1 MRHLARRAPDRDTA
15 ELPRLILRG
24 AIGGTMLAHG
34 VKHARSLDGTA
45 RWFESI
51 GFRQPELQ
59 ARTSAVVEIGSGSA
73 LIAGIGTP
81 LQCAAV
87 VGTMSVAIRSVHL
100 ANGYFITDEG
110 WEYTTFLSAAAIA
123 LAALGSGRFSVDR
136 RLGVD
141 RIGTPAR
148 RALLAAGLGV
158 GGAAAQLA
166 TFWRKPPAS

>member
-1 MRHLARRAPDRDTA
+1 MRRNREHDSA
-15 ELPRLILRG
+15 EIPRLILR
-24 AIGGTMLAHG
+24 AALGGTMIAHG

-73 LIAGIGTP
+73 LIGGVGTP

-87 VGTMSVAIRSVHL
+87 VGTMSVAIRTVHL
-100 ANGYFITDEG
+100 PNGYFITGEG
-110 WEYTTFLSAAAIA
+110 WEYTSFLSAAAVA
-123 LAALGSGRFSVDR
+123 LAALGSGRFSIDR
-136 RLGVD
+136 RLGMD

-148 RALLAAGLGV
+148 RALLAAGLGL
-158 GGAAAQLA
+158 GGAAAQLV
-166 TFWRKPPAS
+166 TFWGKPAAS